1 MVSLTHISGIL
12 VVTTLWSVSARAEE
26 TEVQATFLGPGT
38 FATEADCKSARDIE
52 AGAHDRDASWP
63 RFFTAKGSQLAD
75 QVCTYSSIRPRA
87 AGYHVTMACRGG
99 CESTTEMLTFT
110 PHAKGGFAVST
121 GDGGKKRRL
130 VPCEPPA
137 AKPAETN

>member
-1 MVSLTHISGIL
+1 MVRLTQISGIL
-12 VVTTLWSVSARAEE
+12 VATTLWWVSARAEE

-38 FATEADCKSARDIE
+38 FATEAACKSARDIE
-52 AGAHDRDASWP
+52 AGAHDRDTSWP
-63 RFFTAKGSQLAD
+63 RFFTAKGSKLAD
-75 QVCTYSSIRPRA
+75 EICTYTSIMPRA

-99 CESTTEMLTFT
+99 CESTTAKLTFT
-110 PHAKGGFAVST
+110 PHEKGGFAVSA
-121 GDGGKKRRL
+121 GDGDKKQRL